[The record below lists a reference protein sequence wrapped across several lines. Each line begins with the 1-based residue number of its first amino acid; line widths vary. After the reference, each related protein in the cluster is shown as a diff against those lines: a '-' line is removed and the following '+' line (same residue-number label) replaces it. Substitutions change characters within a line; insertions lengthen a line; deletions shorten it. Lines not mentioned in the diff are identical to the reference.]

1 MTEKQ
6 WTNKI
11 TNLLVGREIINV
23 EYMTDKETKELMWDS
38 KPICL
43 LLRDV
48 RPINKK
54 GDRRPD
60 VWIYPSMDDEGNNA
74 GALFTTE
81 KDLPTIPVI
90 HEDLCED

>member
-11 TNLLVGREIINV
+11 TNLLVGREIISV
-23 EYMTDKETKELMWDS
+23 RYMTDKEVEELGWYS
-38 KPICL
+38 KSICL

-60 VWIYPSMDDEGNNA
+60 VIIYPSMDDEGNNA
-74 GALFTTE
+74 GAILTTDD
-81 KDLPTIPVI
+81 DLCTIPVI
-90 HEDLCED
+90 